1 MSEPVAPGAP
11 QPPVTSD
18 SAVGTATAMLQA
30 MPVSRAGV
38 FRYGIG
44 FVVFG
49 FLWIAG
55 LMVVAAVVL
64 PQQLTDLGVENPAGL
79 LGAVNAFG
87 TAFALVSNFVWGNLS
102 DRTRSRLGRRTPW
115 ILAGTALSGLS
126 LASLGWLHE
135 PVAIIAAFCVF
146 QVSLNM
152 LLAPAVAVLSDRVPQ
167 SARGTVSAAYGT
179 GVAVGVSVG
188 VLIGALFISN
198 LTAGFLVGGGLVL
211 ISGVVAVILWPRE
224 PSARDLP
231 ATSRNLKDV
240 LISMAPP
247 RKAPDFY
254 WAFGS
259 RFFMLISYQMIMAYQ
274 LYIIQDYVG
283 QTKEQSA
290 ATIAT
295 MAIITLVASLIGS
308 TVSGPIS
315 DLIKRRKL
323 PVILS
328 SLLFAVGIA
337 MPWIMPNTM
346 GLYLFAGIAGLGYG
360 IYMSVDQALLVDV
373 LPDKEKAGK
382 DLAIL
387 NMSTTAGQ
395 TVGPIVTSIVVTA
408 TGAYALAFPVS
419 IAAAVVGLLLV
430 TKIRGVR

>member
-1 MSEPVAPGAP
+1 MSEPSMSESV
-11 QPPVTSD
+11 QPPVARETSE
-18 SAVGTATAMLQA
+18 GTATSILQA
-30 MPVSRAGV
+30 IPVSRVGV
-38 FRYGIG
+38 ARYGVG

-55 LMVVAAVVL
+55 LMVVSAVVL
-64 PQQLTDLGVENPAGL
+64 PQQLIDLGIENPAGV

-115 ILAGTALSGLS
+115 ILIGTALSGLA
-126 LASLGWLHE
+126 LASLGLLHDTA
-135 PVAIIAAFCVF
+135 AIIAAFCVF

-167 SARGTVSAAYGT
+167 AARGTVSAAYGT

-198 LTAGFLVGGGLVL
+198 LMAGFLIGGALVL
-211 ISGVVAVILWPRE
+211 VSGIVAVVLWPRE
-224 PSARDLP
+224 PSSRDLP
-231 ATSRNLKDV
+231 PASKDLKDV

-247 RKAPDFY
+247 RNAPDFY

-274 LYIIQDYVG
+274 LYIIQDYIG
-283 QTKEQSA
+283 QTTEESA
-290 ATIAT
+290 VTIST
-295 MAIITLVASLIGS
+295 MAIITLVVSLVGS

-328 SLLFAVGIA
+328 SLLFAAGIA
-337 MPWIMPNTM
+337 VPWLFPSTM
-346 GLYLFAGIAGLGYG
+346 GMYLFAGIAGFGYG

-395 TVGPIVTSIVVTA
+395 TVGPIVTSVVVTL

-419 IAAAVVGLLLV
+419 IISAVLGLVLV
-430 TKIRGVR
+430 TRIRGVR